1 MIPFNC
7 QTCGGRL
14 EVPDEYLGR
23 SCRCPSCGTVGR
35 VSTGRPEEVGEL
47 AGGAVAGADDV
58 AAALSASWHA
68 APREGPP
75 ETGTGGSAQYD
86 LTTLFDAHAGP
97 AEATPGPQGDPAD
110 SGGPWQAVPFFT
122 APSAG
127 AAPPVAAPE
136 YFGLR
141 VMGILYVVVGAAC
154 LLGAVAIFVTAV
166 VEAVLGRAL
175 LGPLGGWPGLAAGIG
190 LFLAGIV
197 QVGLSLLASCVRDLA
212 RAGPRR

>member
-35 VSTGRPEEVGEL
+35 VSTGRAEDVGGL

-58 AAALSASWHA
+58 AAALSASWRA
-68 APREGPP
+68 APRESPP
-75 ETGTGGSAQYD
+75 ETGTGGSVQYD
-86 LTTLFDAHAGP
+86 LSGLFDAHAGP
-97 AEATPGPQGDPAD
+97 AEGPPGPQGDPAD
-110 SGGPWQAVPFFT
+110 SGGPWQAVPLFA

-127 AAPPVAAPE
+127 AAPPVAVPE

-141 VMGILYVVVGAAC
+141 VMGILYVVVGAGC
-154 LLGAVAIFVTAV
+154 LLGAVAICVTAV
-166 VEAVLGRAL
+166 VEAVLGKPL
-175 LGPLGGWPGLAAGIG
+175 LGPLGGWPGLAAAIG

-197 QVGLSLLASCVRDLA
+197 QVGLGLLASCVRDLA